1 MMIKYI
7 FENGDKDDD
16 VGDVSSDD
24 IVIFQICFL
33 CMKTK
38 FGIFNWGCR
47 CQMCSQLVS
56 KIILNGQTYI
66 KNRSASLSDN
76 FTTKISKNL
85 LSFYKK
91 KTEQKILMRTEVEL
105 RPCPMRSHVPGLS
118 SPADDITTNYPLLS
132 LMCLILSLQIEIQM
146 SRHPLMISQHHT
158 PFSLI

>member
-7 FENGDKDDD
+7 FENVDKDDD
-16 VGDVSSDD
+16 VGDVGGDD

-85 LSFYKK
+85 LSF
-91 KTEQKILMRTEVEL
+91 
-105 RPCPMRSHVPGLS
+105 
-118 SPADDITTNYPLLS
+118 
-132 LMCLILSLQIEIQM
+132 
-146 SRHPLMISQHHT
+146 
-158 PFSLI
+158 